1 MKRIRLSRAGSEK
14 ESLLTIPEFA
24 QRIRMSEAWTRK
36 NIHDRRITVVRLGRA
51 VRIPSSE
58 ISRLRVVGMVRAVR

>member
-1 MKRIRLSRAGSEK
+1 MKRINVSRAGSEK

-36 NIHDRRITVVRLGRA
+36 NIHHRRITVVRLGRA

-58 ISRLRVVGMVRAVR
+58 IFRLRVAGTVAAVS